1 VLGVVGETES
11 DSLHPTGDGDLERLA
26 RATTEW
32 VVRSTTEWPAS
43 ETTQAAT
50 AESDERSQHPTPNSL
65 PPGVVVKA
73 TNLTKTYGKQT
84 AVNGIDFDVRQ
95 GETFGLLGPNG
106 AGKSTTMRM
115 IACRSPLTSGELL
128 VEGLDVR
135 TQGRQIR
142 SLIGVVP
149 QDNNLDPD
157 LNVIK
162 NLIFYASYYRIPK
175 KQAAARADELLQFI
189 GMSERADAKVDH
201 LSGGMKRRL
210 MIARALLHEPR
221 LLVLDEP
228 TTGLDPQVRQEIWQK
243 LEELRRVSGVT
254 ILLSTH
260 YMDEAEKLCERLVVI
275 DRGQILAT
283 GTPRDLVLSRVSRYA
298 LEVRDVGDLPLR
310 STSTGINAVTR
321 NSAHIYFAAEAEMLT
336 PLIHEYEGRRPMIRL
351 SNLEDVFLQ
360 LVSDESGESGVSEAR
375 P

>member
-1 VLGVVGETES
+1 MTDDRFV
-11 DSLHPTGDGDLERLA
+11 
-26 RATTEW
+26 
-32 VVRSTTEWPAS
+32 
-43 ETTQAAT
+43 Q
-50 AESDERSQHPTPNSL
+50 PTPDVPS
-65 PPGVVVKA
+65 PPEPVVQA
-73 TNLTKTYGKQT
+73 QSLTKIYGAQR
-84 AVNGIDFDVRQ
+84 AVDEIDFGVNR

-115 IACRSPLTSGELL
+115 IACRTPLSGGELL
-128 VEGLDVR
+128 VEGRDVR
-135 TQGRQIR
+135 TQARAIR

-149 QDNNLDPD
+149 QENNLDPD
-157 LNVIK
+157 LNVIR
-162 NLIFYASYYRIPK
+162 NLVVYASYYRIPK
-175 KQAAARADELLQFI
+175 IQAAQRAAELLDFV
-189 GMSERADAKVDH
+189 GMTERADARVDH

-260 YMDEAEKLCERLVVI
+260 YMEEAEKLCERLVVI

-283 GTPRDLVLSRVSRYA
+283 GTPKDLVLSKVSRYA
-298 LEVRDVGDLPLR
+298 LEVRDAGDLPLH
-310 STSTGINAVTR
+310 TTR
-321 NSAHIYFAAEAEMLT
+321 NGVAAIARNNAHFYFAADAETLT
-336 PLIHEYEGRRPMIRL
+336 PLMKEYEGRRRMIRL

-360 LVSDESGESGVSEAR
+360 LVGDHESEQPAIA
-375 P
+375 

>member
-1 VLGVVGETES
+1 MSEIERNLSGES
-11 DSLHPTGDGDLERLA
+11 VHL
-26 RATTEW
+26 RATSRDDTSSSSDNRPPS
-32 VVRSTTEWPAS
+32 VI
-43 ETTQAAT
+43 QAT
-50 AESDERSQHPTPNSL
+50 
-65 PPGVVVKA
+65 K
-73 TNLTKTYGKQT
+73 LTKLYGKQT
-84 AVNGIDFDVRQ
+84 AVDGIDFEVRR

-115 IACRSPLTSGELL
+115 IACRTPPTSGDLR
-128 VEGLDVR
+128 VEDLDVR

-162 NLIFYASYYRIPK
+162 NLIVYASYYGIPK
-175 KQAAARADELLQFI
+175 KLAAERAEELLHFI
-189 GMSERADAKVDH
+189 GMSGRADSKVDH

-275 DRGQILAT
+275 DHGQILAS
-283 GTPRDLVLSRVSRYA
+283 GTPRDLVLAKVSRYA
-298 LEVRDVGDLPLR
+298 LEVRDVGDLPLLPANN
-310 STSTGINAVTR
+310 GITAVAR
-321 NSAHIYFAAEAEMLT
+321 NSAHIYFAADAEDLT
-336 PLIHEYEGRRPMIRL
+336 PLMHKYDGRRRMIRL

-360 LVSDESGESGVSEAR
+360 LVGDESGQ
-375 P
+375 

>member
-1 VLGVVGETES
+1 MPDNRFEATPLKPKTQ
-11 DSLHPTGDGDLERLA
+11 DPTI
-26 RATTEW
+26 
-32 VVRSTTEWPAS
+32 
-43 ETTQAAT
+43 
-50 AESDERSQHPTPNSL
+50 
-65 PPGVVVKA
+65 PPVVVEA
-73 TNLTKTYGKQT
+73 RSLTKIYGQQR
-84 AVNGIDFDVRQ
+84 AVDSIDFAVSR

-115 IACRSPLTSGELL
+115 IACRTPLSSGQLF
-128 VEGLDVR
+128 VEDRDVR
-135 TQGRQIR
+135 TQAREIR

-149 QDNNLDPD
+149 QENNLNPD
-157 LNVIK
+157 LNVLR
-162 NLIFYASYYRIPK
+162 NLIVYASYYRIPK
-175 KQAAARADELLQFI
+175 KEAAQRAAELLDFI
-189 GMSERADAKVDH
+189 GMSERADARIGH

-260 YMDEAEKLCERLVVI
+260 YMEEAEKLCERLVVI
-275 DRGQILAT
+275 DHGQILAT
-283 GTPRDLVLSRVSRYA
+283 GTPRDLVLSKVSRYA

-310 STSTGINAVTR
+310 TTR
-321 NSAHIYFAAEAEMLT
+321 NGVAAIARNNAHFYFAAEAETLS
-336 PLIHEYEGRRPMIRL
+336 PLMKEYAGRRRMIRL

-360 LVSDESGESGVSEAR
+360 LVSDNESQPPTVAGG
-375 P
+375 

>member
-1 VLGVVGETES
+1 MSETERNLS
-11 DSLHPTGDGDLERLA
+11 DESVSLRVPARDGSSLPSDHSKGA
-26 RATTEW
+26 A
-32 VVRSTTEWPAS
+32 VVRA
-43 ETTQAAT
+43 
-50 AESDERSQHPTPNSL
+50 
-65 PPGVVVKA
+65 K
-73 TNLTKTYGKQT
+73 NLTKVYGKQK
-84 AVNGIDFDVRQ
+84 AVDGIEFEVRR

-115 IACRSPLTSGELL
+115 IACRSPLTSGELF

-157 LNVIK
+157 LNVLK
-162 NLIFYASYYRIPK
+162 NLIVYASYYGIPASK
-175 KQAAARADELLQFI
+175 AKERADELLQFI
-189 GMSERADAKVDH
+189 GMSGRADSKIDH

-275 DRGQILAT
+275 DHGHILAS
-283 GTPRDLVLSRVSRYA
+283 GSPRELVLAKVSRYA

-310 STSTGINAVTR
+310 ETSNGIAAVAR
-321 NSAHIYFAAEAEMLT
+321 NTAHFYFAAEAEMLT
-336 PLIHEYEGRRPMIRL
+336 SLMHAYEGRRRMIRL

-360 LVSDESGESGVSEAR
+360 LVSDDSGDPGQ
-375 P
+375 

>member
-1 VLGVVGETES
+1 VLGVVEETRS
-11 DSLHPTGDGDLERLA
+11 DSRHPTTRRLLRDHDRGSVSPSGELA
-26 RATTEW
+26 SSAAL
-32 VVRSTTEWPAS
+32 RSSPNG
-43 ETTQAAT
+43 
-50 AESDERSQHPTPNSL
+50 QHPP
-65 PPGVVVKA
+65 VVIA
-73 TNLTKTYGKQT
+73 RNLTKTYGEQR
-84 AVNGIDFDVRQ
+84 AVDGINFSVDR
-95 GETFGLLGPNG
+95 GETFGFLGPNG

-115 IACRSPLTSGELL
+115 IACRAPLTSGELR
-128 VEGLDVR
+128 VEGLDVA
-135 TQGRQIR
+135 THGRDIR

-157 LNVIK
+157 LNVIR
-162 NLIFYASYYRIPK
+162 NLIVYASYYRLSAK
-175 KQAAARADELLQFI
+175 RAAQRAEELLDFI
-189 GMSERADAKVDH
+189 GLSGRASAKVDH

-260 YMDEAEKLCERLVVI
+260 YMEEAEKLCERLVVI
-275 DRGQILAT
+275 DHGKILAT
-283 GTPRDLVLSRVSRYA
+283 GSTRDLVLSKVSRYA

-310 STSTGINAVTR
+310 ASSNGITAVERNNA
-321 NSAHIYFAAEAEMLT
+321 HYYFAAEAEMLT
-336 PLIHEYEGRRPMIRL
+336 SLLNQYEGRRRMIRL

-360 LVSDESGESGVSEAR
+360 LVSDGESSAQPDELG
-375 P
+375 PI

>member
-1 VLGVVGETES
+1 MPEDNRSG
-11 DSLHPTGDGDLERLA
+11 SLR
-26 RATTEW
+26 
-32 VVRSTTEWPAS
+32 
-43 ETTQAAT
+43 
-50 AESDERSQHPTPNSL
+50 PTPETQDPTPSPVVVQANSL
-65 PPGVVVKA
+65 
-73 TNLTKTYGKQT
+73 TKIYGRQR
-84 AVNGIDFDVRQ
+84 AVDQIDFAVSR

-115 IACRSPLTSGELL
+115 IACRTPLSSGQLL
-128 VEGLDVR
+128 VEGRNVR
-135 TQGRQIR
+135 TQARQIR

-149 QDNNLDPD
+149 QENNLDPD
-157 LNVIK
+157 LNVLR
-162 NLIFYASYYRIPK
+162 NLIVYASYYRIPK
-175 KQAAARADELLQFI
+175 NQAAQRAAELLDFV
-189 GMSERADAKVDH
+189 GLSERADARVDH

-260 YMDEAEKLCERLVVI
+260 YMEEAEKLCERLVVM
-275 DRGQILAT
+275 DHGKILAA
-283 GTPRDLVLSRVSRYA
+283 GTPRELVLARVSRFA

-310 STSTGINAVTR
+310 STRNGISAVARNNA
-321 NSAHIYFAAEAEMLT
+321 HFYFAADAETLA
-336 PLIHEYEGRRPMIRL
+336 PLMKEYEGRRRLIRL

-360 LVSDESGESGVSEAR
+360 LVSDNESATSA
-375 P
+375 

>member
-1 VLGVVGETES
+1 MLET
-11 DSLHPTGDGDLERLA
+11 DRNI
-26 RATTEW
+26 
-32 VVRSTTEWPAS
+32 
-43 ETTQAAT
+43 
-50 AESDERSQHPTPNSL
+50 SDESVDLRVSPQGNTSLASDAGSITP
-65 PPGVVVKA
+65 VVKA
-73 TNLTKTYGKQT
+73 TSLTKIYGKRT
-84 AVNGIDFDVRQ
+84 AVNGIDFEVRR

-135 TQGRQIR
+135 TRGRQIR

-162 NLIFYASYYRIPK
+162 NLIVYASYFGIAK
-175 KQAAARADELLQFI
+175 KQAAARAEELLQFI
-189 GMSERADAKVDH
+189 GMSERADAKIDH

-283 GTPRDLVLSRVSRYA
+283 GTPRDLVLARVSRYA

-310 STSTGINAVTR
+310 ATSNGINAIAR
-321 NSAHIYFAAEAEMLT
+321 NNAHIYFAAEAEMLT
-336 PLIHEYEGRRPMIRL
+336 PLMHEYEGRRPMIRL

-360 LVSDESGESGVSEAR
+360 LVSDEACVPDGR